1 MTNFREEATSALLG
15 FHAGL
20 LSWPN
25 WNLEMLDF
33 VEGGKPSEHPA
44 PLSMFLAIMPSLRV
58 GSPLSHVR
66 E

>member
-33 VEGGKPSEHPA
+33 VEGEKLLVQGKNQY
-44 PLSMFLAIMPSLRV
+44 R
-58 GSPLSHVR
+58 
-66 E
+66 